1 MIMLRARMVVLLFL
15 AISLSG
21 CLYGQCLDGPC
32 ALERERIIKSIKP
45 YIAYW
50 EKAGMTEEERR
61 QDWVV
66 CGGQKNGSFAWDSRK
81 KIPDETDDDARTR
94 LQFEFQRCMLRA
106 GYHYTGNC
114 TSEYMKS
121 RPLCGAP

>member
-1 MIMLRARMVVLLFL
+1 MKWLKIVSTVFFFFILVGCGTQVA
-15 AISLSG
+15 LSG
-21 CLYGQCLDGPC
+21 KARTEYL
-32 ALERERIIKSIKP
+32 KSIKP
-45 YIAYW
+45 YITYW
-50 EKAGMTEEERR
+50 EKVGMTELERR

-66 CGGQKNGSFAWDSRK
+66 CGGQANGNFGFEVERHQL
-81 KIPDETDDDARTR
+81 PGETGVDTETR
-94 LQFEFQRCMLRA
+94 VEHEFQRCMLRA